1 MSRYPNSTC
10 SSSLLDSCHPLLLM
24 GLVSLLSGCSGFAK
38 PEPVG
43 LDPPEVAAAIIE
55 EFDADRDGA
64 LSKSEIKA
72 SKSLSFLSRNELNP
86 LDVDQDGSVTNEEI
100 EAKIQGFVEE
110 NRITV
115 FCYVFYRRQPLRD
128 AEIRFVPETFMGPT
142 LVEATGT
149 SNAEGLAEIED
160 GGEFGGMV
168 SGLYKVEITHPTV
181 NISPEFNTE
190 TTLGIAVDG
199 TNPYVAPTPFNVR

>member
-1 MSRYPNSTC
+1 
-10 SSSLLDSCHPLLLM
+10 M
-24 GLVSLLSGCSGFAK
+24 GLVSLLCGCSGHAK
-38 PEPVG
+38 PDAVG
-43 LDPPEVAAAIIE
+43 LDPPEIAAAIIE
-55 EFDADRDGA
+55 EFDADRDGV
-64 LSKSEIKA
+64 LSKSEINA
-72 SKSLSFLSRNELNP
+72 SKSLSFLNRNELHP

-100 EAKIQGFVEE
+100 EAKIQGFVDE

-115 FCYVFYRRQPLRD
+115 FCHVFFRGQPLQD

-142 LVEATGT
+142 LAEATGT
-149 SNAEGLAEIED
+149 ANAEGLAEIED

-181 NISPEFNTE
+181 KISPKYNTE

-199 TNPYVAPTPFNVR
+199 TNPYVEPTRFIVQ